1 MLSSIDKNQAI
12 PSRPG
17 SCLKREY
24 KRHVQWHQKN
34 SRTCPK
40 RNGTS
45 QVIKWRSTFRE
56 EPTDENMDGTLC
68 RLCKTQFITAT
79 ALDIMSLIQN
89 QQQKTWPQEDP
100 SVPGITVQEF
110 RTATPTLLL
119 ERKKRATAH

>member
-1 MLSSIDKNQAI
+1 MNNGIKRTVELAQNEMVPLKSSSGEVLSEKNQQMKI
-12 PSRPG
+12 WMEQS
-17 SCLKREY
+17 
-24 KRHVQWHQKN
+24 
-34 SRTCPK
+34 
-40 RNGTS
+40 
-45 QVIKWRSTFRE
+45 
-56 EPTDENMDGTLC
+56 TLC